1 MASAEPIPTPDLVTS
16 DRADTLNP
24 PLLRTS
30 RLGQSMRVL
39 GGPACCPKPRSVAA
53 CVPAG
58 ARRQLAAAPGRSAR
72 CSKAASPAQHVG
84 RGRRF
89 RCCSV
94 LRTAASD
101 RRSASSPT
109 AHDLDELASFRL
121 VGELTPGAT
130 RILGLVGR
138 PSHQACRLPGPP
150 PSVDRA
156 RGEGEKSLAPRVW
169 G

>member
-30 RLGQSMRVL
+30 RLGQSMRASV
-39 GGPACCPKPRSVAA
+39 GPRAARSLVALQLM
-53 CVPAG
+53 CQLG

-89 RCCSV
+89 PCCSV
-94 LRTAASD
+94 LRTAARD

-130 RILGLVGR
+130 RILCLVGR
-138 PSHQACRLPGPP
+138 PSHQACRLPGTP

-156 RGEGEKSLAPRVW
+156 RGEGEKSLAPRIW